1 MDRSNKFLL
10 SAFFVCSTLLFN
22 HVFGMD
28 LESGELAE
36 LSNALARLE
45 LSENKDEYVFAKQ
58 FLTLVMDGIQD
69 FENLGTTT
77 KHEIAQKFVDVLGQ
91 IELGCFSDVSSP
103 LDVKDLVD
111 FYANIKFSTS
121 LSSKPKKIVNERVL
135 LLLEGNKLHARTIR
149 ALLICFLDTYDEH
162 FKSLPIKKKY
172 EFETHILVRRVL
184 DVCER
189 PATLSEKFFLA
200 TTASDVPVR
209 CAQKTAVLGSV
220 PLLFFLLC
228 AALTGL
234 SNTAHSTFILLP
246 YEAAVILLLTGL
258 VIIKNVINYSNAETI
273 S

>member
-1 MDRSNKFLL
+1 MDRTKKFLL
-10 SAFFVCSTLLFN
+10 SIFFMCFTLSFN

-28 LESGELAE
+28 IESGELGE
-36 LSNALARLE
+36 LSEALARLE

-58 FLTLVMDGIQD
+58 FLTLVMDGSQD

-77 KHEIAQKFVDVLGQ
+77 KHEIAHKFLGVLGQ

-103 LDVKDLVD
+103 LDVKDLVN

-121 LSSKPKKIVNERVL
+121 LSSKAKKIVNERVL
-135 LLLEGNKLHARTIR
+135 LLIEGNKLHVRTIR
-149 ALLICFLDTYDEH
+149 ALLICFLDRYDQH
-162 FKSLPIKKKY
+162 FKSLPIEKKY
-172 EFETHILVRRVL
+172 EFELQILARRVL

-189 PATLSEKFFLA
+189 PATWNEKFFLA

-220 PLLFFLLC
+220 PVLFFLLC

-234 SNTAHSTFILLP
+234 SNTASGTLILLP
-246 YEAAVILLLTGL
+246 YEAAVILFLTWL
-258 VIIKNVINYSNAETI
+258 VVVKNVINYSNAETI